1 MPKKLCTGNPCF
13 RTQFFE
19 KRSVLLARS
28 STFNI
33 SVYAP
38 CHDCV
43 VSQLN
48 ELPGKMDRALAEDD
62 SPSLVEEIPSEAM
75 DSTLCKLL

>member
-1 MPKKLCTGNPCF
+1 MGNPCF

-28 STFNI
+28 STFNV

-38 CHDCV
+38 CHDRV
-43 VSQLN
+43 VSQRN
-48 ELPGKMDRALAEDD
+48 EFAGKMDRALAEDD
-62 SPSLVEEIPSEAM
+62 SPGLVEKIPSEAM
-75 DSTLCKLL
+75 GSAMCKLL